1 MLKKLCQE
9 NAVKWT
15 NHVMQR
21 LIQRGIAV
29 SEVIEAIMTGT
40 VIEDY
45 PDDYSYPSCLVLGGN
60 KLHVVCGIG
69 SDKLWIIT
77 AYRPTLDKWEPDLQ
91 TRRRPKS

>member
-9 NAVKWT
+9 NAISWT

-21 LIQRGIAV
+21 LIQRGITV
-29 SEVIEAIMTGT
+29 SEIIEAIMTGE

-45 PDDYSYPSCLVLGGN
+45 PDDYPYPSCLVLGGN

-69 SDKLWIIT
+69 NGRLWIIT
-77 AYRPTLDKWEPDLQ
+77 AYRPTLDKWESDLK
-91 TRRRPKS
+91 TRRRQET